1 MINAIWIHHTLMT
14 RTCLSNLISHH
25 KKHFFVSLATI
36 ISIFIEPE
44 TLNKYRTC
52 EDASNFER
60 FRKRAKSL
68 FVVAP
73 TAPTD
78 NYNNFTEKVKEY
90 NAKEPFNFVTSNFL
104 KPYSYETV
112 SKLIK
117 SPSNIGFFPF
127 YSINSNRSTC

>member
-1 MINAIWIHHTLMT
+1 MYDHFSINFSNFL
-14 RTCLSNLISHH
+14 LSQKQNTFLIEYR
-25 KKHFFVSLATI
+25 FFT
-36 ISIFIEPE
+36 EPE

-52 EDASNFER
+52 EDASNYER
-60 FRKRAKSL
+60 FRRRAKSL

-78 NYNNFTEKVKEY
+78 NYKNFTEKVKEY

-112 SKLIK
+112 SVLQKSIK
-117 SPSNIGFFPF
+117 
-127 YSINSNRSTC
+127 TAT